1 MHAADGARS
10 LASVGMTDGAS
21 ATRDCRLRAA
31 NRRKVIPVC
40 FFENRLEPSDTQTQS
55 AIQCLTID
63 SIFAISAH
71 GIRSGAPNNFKRV
84 FPHSDFSRPGTFCW
98 ISLTCRVRNA
108 GGAEQQNS
116 KKPTLSAESRGDP
129 RRAAETLIWRGLE
142 KI

>member
-1 MHAADGARS
+1 MIVGCASDLSLPTGAKLFRCVFLKIGS
-10 LASVGMTDGAS
+10 NLQ
-21 ATRDCRLRAA
+21 TRKR
-31 NRRKVIPVC
+31 
-40 FFENRLEPSDTQTQS
+40 QS

-71 GIRSGAPNNFKRV
+71 GARPGAPNNFKRV